1 MTIKEY
7 ISLNKDEIIKDLAE
21 FVRIPSVSSKGEH
34 MDEAA
39 EYLCNLMKKCGI
51 KTQIFPTA
59 MYPVVY
65 GEANCGDPQKPV
77 ILMYGHYDVQ
87 PAEPLEKWNTPP
99 FEPTIIDG
107 VLYGRG
113 ATDNK
118 GYNVDYIHGV
128 HALLETEG
136 RLPCTVKF
144 IFEGCEENGSIGL
157 EDFFKSHKDL
167 LSAEFAMMV
176 DGPRHETGKPWMS
189 LGCKG
194 LLNLQLTLRTMDRDV
209 HSANAPVLPSAAW
222 DMVRLLNKL
231 VDEDGHVNI
240 PGFYD
245 DVCEI
250 TPLERKVMAE
260 TIPSTEAASRALYH
274 PVRILKRPGMTF
286 EENLNYT
293 PTCNI
298 SGIWS
303 GYTGS
308 GAKTVLTAEAN
319 VKFDMRL
326 APNQNGDI
334 ILENLKK
341 WLLDNGYDNVTVHK
355 FAHVLPSKTPL
366 EVRGV
371 KIVRE
376 ACRKVFDSE
385 PIVTPVGCG
394 TAPLYMFTDV
404 LDIPIIFSRYS
415 DLDCNNHSPNEKIT
429 LDLLL
434 KGVEYM
440 AQIYK
445 MTGYESLE
453 V

>member
-1 MTIKEY
+1 M
-7 ISLNKDEIIKDLAE
+7 
-21 FVRIPSVSSKGEH
+21 
-34 MDEAA
+34 
-39 EYLCNLMKKCGI
+39 
-51 KTQIFPTA
+51 
-59 MYPVVY
+59 
-65 GEANCGDPQKPV
+65 
-77 ILMYGHYDVQ
+77 
-87 PAEPLEKWNTPP
+87 
-99 FEPTIIDG
+99 
-107 VLYGRG
+107 
-113 ATDNK
+113 
-118 GYNVDYIHGV
+118 
-128 HALLETEG
+128 
-136 RLPCTVKF
+136 
-144 IFEGCEENGSIGL
+144 
-157 EDFFKSHKDL
+157 
-167 LSAEFAMMV
+167 
-176 DGPRHETGKPWMS
+176 
-189 LGCKG
+189 
-194 LLNLQLTLRTMDRDV
+194 
-209 HSANAPVLPSAAW
+209 
-222 DMVRLLNKL
+222 
-231 VDEDGHVNI
+231 
-240 PGFYD
+240 
-245 DVCEI
+245 
-250 TPLERKVMAE
+250 
-260 TIPSTEAASRALYH
+260 
-274 PVRILKRPGMTF
+274 
-286 EENLNYT
+286 
-293 PTCNI
+293 
-298 SGIWS
+298 
-303 GYTGS
+303 
-308 GAKTVLTAEAN
+308 TAEAN

-366 EVRGV
+366 GV